1 MSQLTLRFSVV
12 EKNDRGQE
20 VELVRKALQF
30 KPQTTVVDA
39 CEDLRKKLTEIKGL
53 GPSAQYGL
61 FLADEDPKRGVWL
74 DSGRTLEH
82 YLLRENDTLEYRKK
96 MRLLKVR
103 MLDGAIKAIMV
114 DDSQIVSNMMVIICT
129 KIGITNHDE
138 YSLVRE
144 KTEDEE
150 NQTPNK
156 KYGTLGTIG
165 GTLTLKRK
173 HKTNDPDEPQIDPKM
188 ATLRK
193 NLHTEDGVN
202 WVDHGKTLREQ
213 GIDET
218 EILLLRRK
226 YFYSDA
232 NVDARDPVQLNLLYE
247 QAKEA
252 ILDGTHPVPLE
263 TAVQFGA
270 IQVQIQFGD
279 HKEDK
284 HKPGMLADLKEF
296 LPLSFMKVRN
306 VEKKIFSEHRS
317 LMGTSEIDSK
327 YKYVKLARGLPTF
340 GVHFFLAKEK
350 QKGRNKLVP
359 RLLGV
364 TKDSVLRLDEK
375 TKEILKTWP
384 LTTVR
389 RWAASPN
396 VFTLDFGDYQ
406 DQYYSVQTT
415 EGEQISALIAGYID
429 IILKRRQRK
438 ERFGEDG
445 NEEEYLEESF
455 IHPGRAIEIHGLPQT
470 LKKAKPD
477 SLAKPG
483 LLRNSGAQ
491 EVVHNNHASK
501 TVIYSNG
508 SQNGGFD
515 PGAQYPE
522 KFQVMSE
529 PQRALISTISA
540 GQEAIDSASSLLNE
554 KAKLPPLG
562 NDPASV
568 KWKENQWNTNQQAVH
583 SQVSAM
589 NAATAQMV
597 TLTGQDSTDHN
608 AVGAAVNTI
617 STNLPDMAR
626 EVKML
631 AALMDDKGVEG
642 DDLMG
647 AAKTLCGAFS
657 DMLTSAAPQTTEPR
671 QTLLSAA
678 SRVGEASDRVLYTIG
693 EEDDQDKS
701 RKDLV
706 LGLAKAVANSTAALV
721 LKAKNVASE
730 CEHYNQTRVI
740 NAATQCALNTSQLV
754 ACAKVVAPTIADPLC
769 QDQLMEAARDVAKS
783 VEGCVSE
790 CRDVCSR
797 DDNSL
802 QELGGAA
809 QDVTKALNDLLNHIK
824 DGGPD
829 KIPDIMDQIMVAS
842 GELIA
847 SNDSQDMV
855 RQARI
860 LAQATAELIQAIKGD
875 AESQTDSD
883 LQKRLLSA
891 AKALADATAEMV
903 EAAKRCASS
912 PNNESSQDQ
921 LKKAADHIRATTSEA
936 VGATIKRKMIK
947 RLENS
952 SKHAAATATQ
962 CIAASQGAGLHNT
975 SHVSQDELMESCKSV
990 ADVIPKLVEG
1000 VKYSMQN
1007 PNSAMAQ
1014 LNLITNAERFTNPA
1028 SVLID
1033 STRSALPTVENQSAS
1048 IQLQNASKQLDNALN
1063 ELRSCIKKAHAA
1075 CGSLEMEASADLIHS
1090 LESEL
1095 NEFLASAS
1103 SMTLRPLPGESA
1115 QTASVQL
1122 NTASRAVGSTV
1133 AQLLTAA
1140 SEANRDI
1147 TNRAARDTA
1156 NALRDFTAAVR
1167 GVAATSTDK
1176 KSQHTVIMMAKD
1188 VMLKSA
1194 KLVIEAQK
1202 AMNNIS
1208 DPNKTYTL
1216 ATAGKEVSTALNKT
1230 MQCIPGQQEV
1240 EDTISN
1246 INNLATQINSARFP
1260 KSGRPYGELQSQL
1273 NHAADQLTD
1282 ATSDVVQTAPSPT
1295 QLASTTRHFG
1305 DVLGNMM
1312 ECSMDMAGQT
1322 GMGETKTQMVSTM
1335 MNVTSVSSTFLSSA
1349 KSVAIDPRAPNAKN
1363 NLATAARGVTEAIN
1377 NLINVYTS
1385 AAPGQKECDSAIRA
1399 IQSAKHMLENPTESV
1414 SDSSYYECLDNVMEK
1429 SKALGDGMTGIANH
1443 AKKSEHEE
1451 FGSAVN
1457 EVASAIVG
1465 LIEAASQATYLVGV
1479 SDPTSV
1485 AGRRG
1490 LLDQTNFMR
1499 ASQEIKRAC
1508 HVLTV
1513 GNSTQQQILSAATVI
1528 AKHTSSLCNACRLA
1542 SSKTSN
1548 PVAKRHFVQ
1557 SAKDV
1562 ANATAILVKEIKRL
1576 DSNYCDENR
1585 AACAAS
1591 TQPLIEAVDNLCQF
1605 ASSPEFASV
1614 PGKISD
1620 EGCEAQKPILESGKQ
1635 IIDGSCAMIHSAKSL
1650 AVNPKD
1656 PPTWQALANSS
1667 KAVSDSIKRLVSSL
1681 RDKAPGQKECDD
1693 AIERLTIYIRE
1704 LDQSSLAAINQ
1715 NLSPRKNKDI
1725 KQFTEQLNISTQQIS
1740 QKVGEVQEA
1749 SKSEA
1754 ERLGHSITS
1763 LISYFDPMV
1772 SNAVGTASNMASSKQ
1787 QVLILDQTKTVA
1799 ECAQQLL
1806 YAAKESGGNPRAT
1819 HVHGDIDESAD
1830 AMTASLQ
1837 EMQASVEKLAPN
1849 MGVVSSIVNCI
1860 SEAIIQVDDY
1870 RPGSRNDAEE
1880 SLATF
1885 QSRMMT
1891 STKEI
1896 AKTAQDIVIKSS
1908 SDPSQLG
1915 SLANNISSNYQNLAT
1930 DTRGAINNTQST
1942 DVANRIKSSV
1952 QDLGQVTIQL
1962 VKSTGSCQMAQ
1973 NDSFVL
1979 RDVSENAR
1987 NVGEKCSNVLSSLNA
2002 LARGTH
2008 ALENAANTVSGILG
2022 DLDTTIMFATA
2033 GTLNAD
2039 TDEEVFAEKNV
2050 TVSTI
2055 YNDHREYILKTAKAL
2070 VEDTKTLVAGAAS
2083 SQEQLAVAAQ
2093 NAVTTIV
2100 QLSDVVKNG
2109 ATSLGSQNQEAQ
2121 VMLINAVKDVTSAL
2135 GDLMQATKSA
2145 SGKNMQHPA
2154 MHTLKDAAKIMV
2166 TNVTSLL
2173 KTVKAVEDE
2182 HTRGTRAL
2190 ESTIEAIAQEIRGF
2204 DGPEA
2209 PRGNAGPEDL
2219 MRATRPITIAT
2230 SKAVAAGKSCKQDD
2244 VIVAANMGRKAISDM
2259 LNTCKSAAYCAETD
2273 DLRQQ
2278 SLQAGH
2284 DVGVQFRELLQLVMH
2299 ILHKP
2304 TIEAKNNLPNI
2315 SRKIAQCVTVLAQ
2328 TAELLKGQDWVDP
2341 DDPMLIAENELL
2353 GAAQSIEKAAKK
2365 LSTLK
2370 PRKEISSQKIND
2382 EDMKF
2387 DDMILEA
2394 AKSIANATAAL
2405 IKAASEAQKELVAQ
2419 GKVQKRTHIASEDGQ
2434 WSEGLVSAARLVAA
2448 ATHNLCEAA
2457 NSLVQGNSSEEKL
2470 IAAAKQVSAAT
2481 AQLLVACK
2489 VKADPDSLTMKRL
2502 EAASNAVRRATD
2514 ELVKAAQGAI
2524 ERNEEEALD
2533 VNTSAGTVNI
2543 IAEEVE
2549 ARETVARMEKQLR
2562 DAQRRLE
2569 GVHKKKYNKS
2579 RGTDSETD
2587 QSGYESSGYDYS
2599 APSPGATFTSFRQVY
2614 TNPGTRGNVSY
2625 HSETEITP
2633 SANGSGND
2641 SSIEA
2646 GPSFNESLQRF
2657 KTASG
2662 HNQQMAT
2669 WKGQMQSSS
2678 SRQSSV
2684 QRRVEETRT
2693 MITQSS
2699 QKSYHIE

>member
-491 EVVHNNHASK
+491 DVVHNNHASK

-860 LAQATAELIQAIKGD
+860 LAQATAELIQSIKGD

-1103 SMTLRPLPGESA
+1103 SMTLRPLPGESS

-2039 TDEEVFAEKNV
+2039 TDEEVFA
-2050 TVSTI
+2050 
-2055 YNDHREYILKTAKAL
+2055 DHREYILKTAKAL

>member
-491 EVVHNNHASK
+491 DVVHNNHASK

-860 LAQATAELIQAIKGD
+860 LAQATAELIQSIKGD

-1103 SMTLRPLPGESA
+1103 SMTLRPLPGESS